1 MGTRYTMLRASI
13 ANLAAAPDMQ
23 VAYLDRSFATLTG
36 GHSAA
41 RYGNNELVL
50 EFDDIF
56 PAAEHML
63 EYGEITPSE
72 IGSIKPLD
80 RLIEQLCEE
89 ADETFW
95 KREALFA
102 DVRWQQLRSCA
113 SEVLSALPDE
123 QRESDYTRGLTSN
136 AS

>member
-1 MGTRYTMLRASI
+1 MLRASI
-13 ANLAAAPDMQ
+13 VNLAAAPEMQ
-23 VAYLDRSFATLTG
+23 VAYLYRSFATLTG
-36 GHSAA
+36 GHSAR

-63 EYGEITPSE
+63 EYEEITPSE
-72 IGSIKPLD
+72 IDSIKPLD
-80 RLIEQLCEE
+80 RLIEQLCDE

-95 KREALFA
+95 KREALFD

-113 SEVLSALPDE
+113 SEALSALPDE

-136 AS
+136 GR